1 MAKIVLKDFYAEWCG
16 PCRVQTP
23 IIKELEEE
31 FKGKIVFEKINVD
44 NKRDEASKYGVRSIP
59 TIIIEKDGNV
69 KERFTGLQEKKV
81 LKSALS
87 KLL

>member
-1 MAKIVLKDFYAEWCG
+1 LDNKITFLILPSFLIVLGVTIWLGFSTVFGFVATG
-16 PCRVQTP
+16 
-23 IIKELEEE
+23 
-31 FKGKIVFEKINVD
+31 FEKINVD